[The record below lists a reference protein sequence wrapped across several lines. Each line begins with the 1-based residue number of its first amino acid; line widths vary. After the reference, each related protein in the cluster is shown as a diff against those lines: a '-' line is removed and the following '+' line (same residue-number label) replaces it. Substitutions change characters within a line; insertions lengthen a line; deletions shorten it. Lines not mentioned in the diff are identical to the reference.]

1 MKTENE
7 LDEDDVNKSIASLRA
22 VQQAALQ
29 KIDELVARLEAS
41 RADHGERTRDSEGSD
56 TPR

>member
-1 MKTENE
+1 MNHAKEVS
-7 LDEDDVNKSIASLRA
+7 EDDVNASIASLRV
-22 VQQAALQ
+22 VQQTALQ

-41 RADHGERTRDSEGSD
+41 QADRVDRARDSEGSA